1 MAPPKVRDER
11 LAWLAVRDELTR
23 RSRCGPLTFLR
34 RVFGNMAPTTRG
46 LGTDVTVP
54 SANRHMRRYSFAVYD
69 VAQRLDAGER
79 EVLRATGRVPDWFL
93 GAVTKRYRQ
102 LRGGRF

>member
-1 MAPPKVRDER
+1 MAQAKVRDER
-11 LAWLAVRDELTR
+11 LAWLAVRDELAR
-23 RSRCGPLTFLR
+23 RSRNRPLTFVR
-34 RVFGNMAPTTRG
+34 RIFGNLAPTTKG
-46 LGTDVTVP
+46 FGHDTTAPVT
-54 SANRHMRRYSFAVYD
+54 SRRMRRWSVAVHE

-93 GAVTKRYRQ
+93 DAIGERYRQ

>member
-11 LAWLAVRDELTR
+11 LAWLAVRDELAR
-23 RSRCGPLTFLR
+23 RSRNRPLTFVR
-34 RVFGNMAPTTRG
+34 RIFGNLTPTSKGFGHDTTAP
-46 LGTDVTVP
+46 VTG
-54 SANRHMRRYSFAVYD
+54 RRMRRWSVAVHE

-79 EVLRATGRVPDWFL
+79 DVLRTTGRVPDWFL
-93 GAVTKRYRQ
+93 DAVRQRYRQ

>member
-1 MAPPKVRDER
+1 MAPRKVRDER
-11 LAWLAVRDELTR
+11 LAWLAVRDELAR
-23 RSRCGPLTFLR
+23 RSRNRPLTFLR
-34 RVFGNMAPTTRG
+34 RIFGNLAPTTKGFGQDTTAPVAGR
-46 LGTDVTVP
+46 
-54 SANRHMRRYSFAVYD
+54 RMRRWSVAVFD

-93 GAVTKRYRQ
+93 GAVRQRYRQ

>member
-1 MAPPKVRDER
+1 MAQAKVRDER

-23 RSRCGPLTFLR
+23 RSRRGPLTFLR
-34 RVFGNMAPTTRG
+34 RVFGNMAPTGTG
-46 LGTDVTVP
+46 MGTDVTAP
-54 SANRHMRRYSFAVYD
+54 SKNRRMRRYSFAVHD

-93 GAVTKRYRQ
+93 GAVTQRYRQ

>member
-11 LAWLAVRDELTR
+11 LAWLAVRDELAR
-23 RSRCGPLTFLR
+23 RSRRGPFTFLR
-34 RVFGNMAPTTRG
+34 RVFGNLAPTGTG

-54 SANRHMRRYSFAVYD
+54 SRNRRMRRYSFAVHD
-69 VAQRLDAGER
+69 VAQRLDARER
-79 EVLRATGRVPDWFL
+79 EALRTTGRVPDWFL
-93 GAVTKRYRQ
+93 DAVVKRYGQ